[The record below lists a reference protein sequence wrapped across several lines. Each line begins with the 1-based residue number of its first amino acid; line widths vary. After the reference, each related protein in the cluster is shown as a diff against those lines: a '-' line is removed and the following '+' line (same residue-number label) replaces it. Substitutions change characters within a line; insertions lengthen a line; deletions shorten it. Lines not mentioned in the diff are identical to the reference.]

1 MTLRALF
8 SLQHLLEIRLRFAQ
22 ISIDGRRGSKLT
34 STTAHLS
41 DKSFLSTQNL
51 LQDFIFPECR
61 NVSASFGSIPAA
73 SAVHCFNFSSFLLFS
88 VFNLISFSHSL
99 PSWPS
104 IDVDVV
110 GGGVG

>member
-8 SLQHLLEIRLRFAQ
+8 SLQHLLEIRLSFAQ
-22 ISIDGRRGSKLT
+22 ISTDGRRGWELT

-61 NVSASFGSIPAA
+61 NVSASFWSRAEFYPCHPCCA
-73 SAVHCFNFSSFLLFS
+73 LF
-88 VFNLISFSHSL
+88 
-99 PSWPS
+99 
-104 IDVDVV
+104 
-110 GGGVG
+110 